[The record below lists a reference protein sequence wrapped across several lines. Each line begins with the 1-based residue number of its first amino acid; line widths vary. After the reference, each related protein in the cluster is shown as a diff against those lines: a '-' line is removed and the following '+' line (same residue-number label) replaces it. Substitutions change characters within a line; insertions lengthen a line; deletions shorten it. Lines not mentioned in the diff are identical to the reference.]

1 MKEGLDGDAVVAA
14 VTGYIREK
22 FLSGDPDGE
31 LTSDTNLLQLGI
43 LDSLNTAMLMTF
55 IRDELGV
62 TIPLEMISAANFKTV
77 SAIASKVCSLTATT
91 AV

>member
-1 MKEGLDGDAVVAA
+1 MKEGMDREDVVTAVS
-14 VTGYIREK
+14 GFIKDR

-31 LTSDTNLLQLGI
+31 LTDDTNLLQLGI

-62 TIPLEMISAANFKTV
+62 AVPLELISAGNFKTV
-77 SAIASKVCSLTATT
+77 SAIASMVCSSAVTT
-91 AV
+91 GV